1 MHLTNCTVLYFI
13 NKQPI
18 SYEVTKMTMTI
29 MMVGDDDITIAIT
42 SNLSITTAS
51 YCRMLVI
58 AVAVLEVVKREVR
71 GISLCLHPRCSEE
84 QLLRTCSSS
93 M

>member
-58 AVAVLEVVKREVR
+58 VVVVLEVVKRERV
-71 GISLCLHPRCSEE
+71 ILVVDCVSSPSLYLNYQVQMS
-84 QLLRTCSSS
+84 
-93 M
+93 